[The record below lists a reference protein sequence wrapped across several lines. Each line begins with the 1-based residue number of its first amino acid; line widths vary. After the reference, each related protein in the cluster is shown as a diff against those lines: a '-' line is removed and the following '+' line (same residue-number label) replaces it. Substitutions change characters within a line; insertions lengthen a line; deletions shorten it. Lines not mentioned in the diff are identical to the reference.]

1 MNWRSDEVRWRFLP
15 GAIATILMASL
26 FHFGLLS
33 PLEQIGYSTL
43 FQLRGER
50 KWDDRLVLIKID
62 EPSIKQFGQ
71 FPWKRSRYAD
81 LLDRLTQADASIIA
95 FDLLFSESSPD
106 DAAFAQAMLKSKR
119 VVLAQ
124 AEDESGQPLLPIP
137 ELRDAAVAS
146 GHIRI
151 WADTDGMTR
160 AIQPQ
165 INGTLAFGIATV
177 MSYSMM
183 QAAIAMP
190 DLSHPIWLNW
200 VGRADQIQQYSFAS
214 VVQGDVPDSAFRD
227 KIVIVGMTAIG
238 MDATPTPFNRYP
250 LASGVHL
257 QATLIDNVL
266 QGNPV
271 HSMRHPVIT
280 LLIFA
285 IGGVGFSILLSFY
298 RTGIQ
303 VAIAGFAIAGWIGG
317 SVTALQANY
326 LLPVALPIGLVVS
339 STIATALIERS
350 RMNAALRQQ
359 VDQLQQRYQTT
370 VVTRPVPEATSIR
383 EITQLTTL
391 ADQLGQAQLTQQAI
405 THSLAIGLIA
415 ADLRGQVW
423 FCNEIATS
431 LLHVEIDQ
439 ALEAI
444 LVPEWLCLEQ
454 WQQVLEQPH
463 TIFVEK
469 FYQQKWFRL
478 QVEPLSVQTDGV
490 LVSLEDITIRKAIEL
505 NLGDQIQE
513 LNQLSELK
521 DEFLS
526 TVSHELRTP
535 LTNMK
540 MAIQL
545 LKIASTE
552 TQKEHYLQ
560 ILENECN
567 RESDLVNGLLDLQRI
582 ESGQQPLQSTSIE
595 LQTWLPT
602 LLEPFYRRTETR
614 QQEFNVIIDPSLP
627 ILNCDRAAVERVLV
641 ELINNACKYTPPNEQ
656 IVVSAEW
663 IAPWIEF
670 RVENSGIEIPDEA
683 IDKIFERFYRVPNAD
698 PWKQGGSGLGLA
710 LVRCLVES
718 LQGKIELKSEPNWTI
733 FIVRFKSE

>member
-1 MNWRSDEVRWRFLP
+1 MNWRFDEVRWRFLP

-26 FHFGLLS
+26 YYLGLLI

-50 KWDDRLVLIKID
+50 KWDNRLVLIKID

-71 FPWKRSRYAD
+71 FPWKRSRYVD
-81 LLDRLTQADASIIA
+81 LINRLTQADASIVA

-106 DAAFAQAMLKSKR
+106 DAVFAQAMLQSKR

-124 AEDESGQPLLPIP
+124 AEDETRQPLLPIP

-151 WADTDGMTR
+151 WADSDGMTR
-160 AIQPQ
+160 TIQPQ
-165 INGTLAFGIATV
+165 VNGTLAFGIAAA

-183 QAAIAMP
+183 QSAIAMP
-190 DLSHPIWLNW
+190 DLSHPLWLNW
-200 VGRADQIQQYSFAS
+200 VGGADQIPQYSFAS
-214 VVQGDVPDSAFRD
+214 VVRGEVPDSAFRD
-227 KIVIVGMTAIG
+227 KIVLVGVTATG
-238 MDATPTPFNRYP
+238 ADAAPTPFNRYP

-266 QGNPV
+266 QGNPL
-271 HSMRHPVIT
+271 HSIRHPAIL

-285 IGGVGFSILLSFY
+285 IGGVGFSFLLSCY
-298 RTGIQ
+298 RTGVQ
-303 VAIAGFAIAGWIGG
+303 VAIAGFAIVGWVGG

-339 STIATALIERS
+339 STIATTLTERS
-350 RMNAALRQQ
+350 RMNAALKQQ

-370 VVTRPVPEATSIR
+370 IVTRPVTEATSIR

-415 ADLRGQVW
+415 ADLTGQVW
-423 FCNEIATS
+423 FCNEIATA
-431 LLHVEIDQ
+431 LLNVEMDQ
-439 ALEAI
+439 ALESI
-444 LVPEWLCLEQ
+444 LVPAWLSFEQ

-463 TIFVEK
+463 TVLVEK
-469 FYQQKWFRL
+469 FYQQKWFCL
-478 QVEPLSVQTDGV
+478 QIEPLSVQTDGV
-490 LVSLEDITIRKAIEL
+490 LISLEDITIRKAIEL

-545 LKIASTE
+545 LKMATTE
-552 TQKEHYLQ
+552 SQKEHYLK
-560 ILENECN
+560 ILETECN

-582 ESGQQPLQSTSIE
+582 ESGQQPLKSEPIE
-595 LQTWLPT
+595 VQNWLPK

-656 IVVSAEW
+656 IVVTAEW

-670 RVENSGIEIPDEA
+670 RVENSGVEIPDEA
-683 IDKIFERFYRVPNAD
+683 HAKIFERFYRVPNAD
-698 PWKQGGSGLGLA
+698 LWKQGGAGLGLA
-710 LVRCLVES
+710 LVNCLVKS
-718 LQGKIELKSEPNWTI
+718 LHGTIELKSEPNWTI
-733 FIVRFKSE
+733 FIVRFESK